1 MFSVTSQERYLSGD
15 MIALPLKKI
24 KINSYLD
31 IGTYSTHKLMPPKCH
46 QEVSCR
52 EIQNTRSCS
61 SRNRTRSLSLHLSH
75 HLLGPSSSRQARPGK
90 AGPCL
95 LLSRALPQLSPS
107 RSPPGHHSA
116 FLATVA
122 RNIPLQFRP
131 QNDFEI
137 KFVLPLIVCRQPA
150 EAEGTRSRNNG
161 SSTTRSMR
169 RSRTATGQGHPRA
182 FLSTAP
188 KQFQF

>member
-1 MFSVTSQERYLSGD
+1 
-15 MIALPLKKI
+15 
-24 KINSYLD
+24 
-31 IGTYSTHKLMPPKCH
+31 MPPEGFLLGNPEH
-46 QEVSCR
+46 WFLFFAEPHALAFSSPWPSSPWTLFLQTGE
-52 EIQNTRSCS
+52 TRQGG
-61 SRNRTRSLSLHLSH
+61 LSLHLSH

-107 RSPPGHHSA
+107 LSPPGHHRA